1 MHPSTLF
8 RYYLRFLDIKKK
20 KRDQTELQ
28 FHMSV
33 LNCEILVY
41 QKYALLVIAVLRM
54 PAVRKRT

>member
-8 RYYLRFLDIKKK
+8 RYYLQVLDIKK
-20 KRDQTELQ
+20 KRDQTVLQ
-28 FHMSV
+28 FQMSV
-33 LNCEILVY
+33 LNCEIFEY